1 MQKKIGATKK
11 RTKKRKAPK
20 ETSHKPTT
28 KNPSDVKV
36 EKVLVENFV
45 SLQKVMT
52 NLSVKFDNLTTQ
64 ISKLLELFEISA
76 KTLAQKDFDLS
87 KIGQGEKE
95 MANKIDSLLEQNK
108 TIARGLTLLHEQP
121 TSEQR
126 YYQPPVQRPQIQ
138 RPPLNIPQQIPQPK
152 VNTKESTNPQNYQK
166 SLNLKNSSNF
176 LSEET
181 S

>member
-1 MQKKIGATKK
+1 MQKKAGTTKK
-11 RTKKRKAPK
+11 KTSKKKSRKS
-20 ETSHKPTT
+20 TI
-28 KNPSDVKV
+28 KNSSDIKV
-36 EKVLVENFV
+36 EKILVENFV

-76 KTLAQKDFDLS
+76 KTLAKKDFDLA

-95 MANKIDSLLEQNK
+95 MVKKIDNLLEQNK
-108 TIARGLTLLHEQP
+108 TIARGITLLHEQP
-121 TSEQR
+121 TSEKK
-126 YYQPPVQRPQIQ
+126 YYQPPVQRPLQ
-138 RPPLNIPQQIPQPK
+138 NIPQQIPPQIPRP
-152 VNTKESTNPQNYQK
+152 NINLQQSANPENYQK